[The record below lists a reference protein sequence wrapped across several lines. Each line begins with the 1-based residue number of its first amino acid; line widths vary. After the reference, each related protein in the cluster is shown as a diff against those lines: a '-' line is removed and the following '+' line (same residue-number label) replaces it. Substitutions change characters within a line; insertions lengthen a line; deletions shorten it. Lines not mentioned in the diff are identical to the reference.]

1 MTREQLSGLLGLLD
15 LRQLSPDFLE
25 HRLLRHPVIRSTL
38 DPLTL
43 TTMTQMAAGASESQ
57 SWMQVGQG
65 GREALSRLCMYRRYG
80 RAVRIVSTVTHT
92 HYMRDRASGQPP
104 PLPSLSRHVSG
115 GVPGS

>member
-25 HRLLRHPVIRSTL
+25 HRLLRHPVLQSTL

-43 TTMTQMAAGASESQ
+43 TTMKEMAAAAGEAH

-65 GREALSRLCMYRRYG
+65 GREASSRLYMYRRYG
-80 RAVRIVSTVTHT
+80 RAISYV
-92 HYMRDRASGQPP
+92 YE
-104 PLPSLSRHVSG
+104 
-115 GVPGS
+115 